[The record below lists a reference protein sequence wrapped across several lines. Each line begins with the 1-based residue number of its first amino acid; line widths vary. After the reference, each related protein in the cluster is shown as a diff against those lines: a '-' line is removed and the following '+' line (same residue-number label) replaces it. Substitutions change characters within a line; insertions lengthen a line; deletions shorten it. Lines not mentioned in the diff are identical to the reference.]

1 MSETVQMIISV
12 IVLMA
17 VYLLTQLIIGYRVSR
32 AARRI
37 IRHLEEESAYD
48 PITAIELPYAR
59 QKLLR
64 IGLRDF
70 RPNAVDALLHIKVVS
85 RTQSGKYYL
94 KRRMDRLQVR

>member
-1 MSETVQMIISV
+1 MNETAQMVFSILA
-12 IVLMA
+12 LMA

-37 IRHLEEESAYD
+37 IRDLEQESAYD
-48 PITAIELPYAR
+48 PISAVELPYAR

-70 RPNAVDALLHIKVVS
+70 RPSAVDALLHIKVVS

-94 KRRMDRLQVR
+94 KRRMDRPQIR

>member
-1 MSETVQMIISV
+1 MVFSILA
-12 IVLMA
+12 LMA

-37 IRHLEEESAYD
+37 IRDLEQESAYD
-48 PITAIELPYAR
+48 PISAVELPYAR

-70 RPNAVDALLHIKVVS
+70 RPSAVDALLHIKVVS

-94 KRRMDRLQVR
+94 KRRMDRPQIR